1 MGLTGRERQS
11 GIDGGRRVLGQRLK
25 ACREVPQEGWF
36 FYNLDAP
43 QFVFPFVHFQ
53 NRFDQVIDVALR
65 IDPARYRQS
74 QKLVAHFFS
83 DLRLSLQISN

>member
-1 MGLTGRERQS
+1 
-11 GIDGGRRVLGQRLK
+11 VLRQRLK
-25 ACREVPQEGWF
+25 ARREVSQEGWWF

-43 QFVFPFVHFQ
+43 QFVFPLVHFQ
-53 NRFDQVIDVALR
+53 NRFDQVIDVVLR

-74 QKLVAHFFS
+74 QKLAAHFFS